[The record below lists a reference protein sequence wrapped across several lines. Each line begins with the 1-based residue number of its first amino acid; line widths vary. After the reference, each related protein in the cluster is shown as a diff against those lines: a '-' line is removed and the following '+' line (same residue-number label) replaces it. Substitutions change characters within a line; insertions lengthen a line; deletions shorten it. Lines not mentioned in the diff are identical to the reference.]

1 MVERNGGAFM
11 KIFCVMLLSL
21 LVFVS
26 TGMAQESAEVL
37 IVGDPD
43 GHYKSIQAA
52 IDAANPGDSIKILP
66 GTYKESLSISKEIM
80 IEGSSRDEVTIV
92 PEEGKDL
99 GIFIR
104 GAESFSIKGVTVLAS
119 GAAINVSRSSGQ
131 IKDAFIAG
139 GRFGI
144 SFSGTGMTLEVV
156 DSYITC
162 YDGMDNEEY
171 IETRLAGI
179 YAYGNATL
187 IAENSVFERNGVGIS
202 LTNDLKYNITG
213 CTFKRNTVGVSL
225 GGNATGSISE
235 NVVTENVENGILINS
250 SSETRLE
257 GNIFFGNI
265 WHGLDLYLNRCTE
278 CKCGGDEFD
287 GTVVGSGNRFESEDE
302 ICPIDFWDESFYSFD
317 KDLGKRAEQD

>member
-1 MVERNGGAFM
+1 M
-11 KIFCVMLLSL
+11 KMFFVMLLSL

-26 TGMAQESAEVL
+26 TVPARDSAKVL

-43 GHYKSIQAA
+43 GQYKNIQAA
-52 IDAANPGDSIKILP
+52 IDAANPGDTIRILP
-66 GTYKESLSISKEIM
+66 GTYKESLSVSKQITL
-80 IEGSSRDEVTIV
+80 EGSSRDEVTIM

-99 GIFIR
+99 GIFVR
-104 GAESFSIKGVTVLAS
+104 GAKNFSIRSVTVIAS

-131 IKDAFIAG
+131 IIDVLIAG

-144 SFSGTGMTLEVV
+144 SFSGTGMTLRVV

-162 YDGMDNEEY
+162 YEGLDNKEY
-171 IETRLAGI
+171 IEARLAGI

-187 IAENSVFERNGVGIS
+187 IAKNCVFERNGVGIS

-225 GGNATGSISE
+225 GGNATGSLSE
-235 NVVTENVENGILINS
+235 NVVTENIENGILINS

-257 GNIFFGNI
+257 NNIFFGNI
-265 WHGLDLYLNRCTE
+265 WHGLDLYLNQCTE
-278 CKCGGDEFD
+278 CECGGDEFN

-317 KDLGKRAEQD
+317 ENLGKLADKE

>member
-1 MVERNGGAFM
+1 M
-11 KIFCVMLLSL
+11 KMFFVMLLSL

-26 TGMAQESAEVL
+26 TVPARDSAKVL
-37 IVGDPD
+37 IVGYPD
-43 GHYKSIQAA
+43 GQYKNIQAV
-52 IDAANPGDSIKILP
+52 IDAANPGDTIRILP
-66 GTYKESLSISKEIM
+66 GTYKESLSVSKQITL
-80 IEGSSRDEVTIV
+80 EGSSRDEVTIM

-99 GIFIR
+99 GIFVR
-104 GAESFSIKGVTVLAS
+104 GAKNFSIRSVTVIAS

-131 IKDAFIAG
+131 IIDVLIAG

-144 SFSGTGMTLEVV
+144 SFSGTGMTLQVA

-162 YDGMDNEEY
+162 YEGLDNKEY
-171 IETRLAGI
+171 IEARLAGI

-187 IAENSVFERNGVGIS
+187 IAKNCVFERNGVGIS
-202 LTNDLKYNITG
+202 LTNVLKYNITG

-225 GGNATGSISE
+225 GGNATGSLSE
-235 NVVTENVENGILINS
+235 NVVTENIENGILINS
-250 SSETRLE
+250 SSESRLE
-257 GNIFFGNI
+257 NNIFFGNI

-278 CKCGGDEFD
+278 CECGGDEFN

-317 KDLGKRAEQD
+317 ENLGKLADKE

>member
-1 MVERNGGAFM
+1 M
-11 KIFCVMLLSL
+11 KMLFFMLLSI

-26 TGMAQESAEVL
+26 TVPARDSAKVL

-43 GHYKSIQAA
+43 GQYKNIQAA
-52 IDAANPGDSIKILP
+52 IDAANPGDTIRILS
-66 GTYKESLSISKEIM
+66 GTYKESLSISKEIKL
-80 IEGSSRDEVTIV
+80 EGSSRDEVTIM

-99 GIFIR
+99 GIFVR
-104 GAESFSIKGVTVLAS
+104 GAKNFSIRSVTVIAS

-131 IKDAFIAG
+131 IIDVLIAG

-144 SFSGTGMTLEVV
+144 SFSGTGMTLEVL

-171 IETRLAGI
+171 IEARLAGI

-187 IAENSVFERNGVGIS
+187 IAKNCVFERNGVGIS

-225 GGNATGSISE
+225 GGNATGSLSE
-235 NVVTENVENGILINS
+235 NVVTENIENGILINS

-257 GNIFFGNI
+257 NNIFFGNI

-278 CKCGGDEFD
+278 CECGGDEFN

-317 KDLGKRAEQD
+317 ENLGKLADKE

>member
-1 MVERNGGAFM
+1 M
-11 KIFCVMLLSL
+11 KMLFFMLLSI
-21 LVFVS
+21 LVIVP
-26 TGMAQESAEVL
+26 TGLAQENVGVL
-37 IVGDPD
+37 IVGEPD
-43 GHYKSIQAA
+43 GQYKSIQAA
-52 IDAANPGDSIKILP
+52 IDAANPGDTIRILP
-66 GTYKESLSISKEIM
+66 GTYKESLSISKEIKL
-80 IEGSSRDEVTIV
+80 EGSSRDEVTIM

-99 GIFIR
+99 GIFVR
-104 GAESFSIKGVTVLAS
+104 GAKNFSIRSVTVIAS

-131 IKDAFIAG
+131 IEDAFIAG

-144 SFSGTGMTLEVV
+144 SFSGTGMTLEVL
-156 DSYITC
+156 DSHITC

-187 IAENSVFERNGVGIS
+187 IAENCVFERNGVGIS
-202 LTNDLKYNITG
+202 LTNDLKYKITG

-225 GGNATGSISE
+225 GGNATGSLSE
-235 NVVTENVENGILINS
+235 NVVTENIENGILINS

-257 GNIFFGNI
+257 NNIFFGNI

-278 CKCGGDEFD
+278 CECGGDEFN

-317 KDLGKRAEQD
+317 ENLGKLADKE